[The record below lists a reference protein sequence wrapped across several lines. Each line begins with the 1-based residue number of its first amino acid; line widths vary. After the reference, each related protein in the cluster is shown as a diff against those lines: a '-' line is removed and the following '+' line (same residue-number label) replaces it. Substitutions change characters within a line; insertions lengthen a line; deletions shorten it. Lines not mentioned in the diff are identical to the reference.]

1 LFFSAI
7 NAQDTIYSGKQ
18 IQTVVLFDR
27 SVDLVTPFCSQM
39 CYEGL
44 LDEYFNIEGGRMKIP
59 KSGNTDN
66 TANTAN
72 QVEQISLSTK
82 DDTIFEGIRAMHF
95 TKVFQEIKGYLFI
108 FKLKFNFCIFLFVQ
122 LF

>member
-1 LFFSAI
+1 
-7 NAQDTIYSGKQ
+7 
-18 IQTVVLFDR
+18 
-27 SVDLVTPFCSQM
+27 M

-66 TANTAN
+66 TVN
-72 QVEQISLSTK
+72 QFEQISLSTK

-95 TKVFQEIKGYLFI
+95 TKVFQEIKG
-108 FKLKFNFCIFLFVQ
+108 
-122 LF
+122 